1 MSKRRTRNQTTQRE
15 IKMLEIHVLIAGVGA
30 LLIYADV
37 GMYYVINN
45 TVKGYFGSWKHD
57 LKSLVT

>member
-1 MSKRRTRNQTTQRE
+1 
-15 IKMLEIHVLIAGVGA
+15 MLEIHVLIAGVGA